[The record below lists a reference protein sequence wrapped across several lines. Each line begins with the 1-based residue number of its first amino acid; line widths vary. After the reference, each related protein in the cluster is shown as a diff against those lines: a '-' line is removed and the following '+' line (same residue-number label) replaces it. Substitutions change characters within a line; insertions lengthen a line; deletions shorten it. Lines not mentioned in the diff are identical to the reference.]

1 MTPKD
6 DPDDRA
12 LRQPRFRTRLP
23 ARNYRGDARSH
34 SNWSR
39 PSLSPFHSSSR
50 RPPCRSATGRCW
62 SGPRPPRRR
71 RRSSITRKGGSAFCG
86 HSGSRANGPARSGRP
101 DDKAPR
107 GRPQSM
113 TTGSDYGFRARG
125 RAPAPRNDESRR
137 ADLAQQATAPPPLDR
152 IGVNLTGGADQ
163 FTDCATDSCEL
174 RSYERG
180 AFLAPGRR
188 SGA

>member
-1 MTPKD
+1 MTE
-6 DPDDRA
+6 
-12 LRQPRFRTRLP
+12 
-23 ARNYRGDARSH
+23 
-34 SNWSR
+34 
-39 PSLSPFHSSSR
+39 LSGSPGFAPPLAGKKLSR
-50 RPPCRSATGRCW
+50 RRAVAFELVATVTLTISLVVAATACRSATGRCW

-152 IGVNLTGGADQ
+152 IGVNLTGGADP

>member
-1 MTPKD
+1 MTPMTELSGSPGFAAPLAGKKLSRR
-6 DPDDRA
+6 RA
-12 LRQPRFRTRLP
+12 VALELVATLP
-23 ARNYRGDARSH
+23 
-34 SNWSR
+34 
-39 PSLSPFHSSSR
+39 SPFRSSSR

-62 SGPRPPRRR
+62 SGSRPPRRR

-137 ADLAQQATAPPPLDR
+137 ADLAQQATAPPSLDR

-163 FTDCATDSCEL
+163 FTATDSCEL